1 MVDFLNSAVLPLA
14 QLLEQFQFLHVDLEA
29 VAIAE
34 VNAVRMEDGLA
45 IEVELARR
53 ITINM

>member
-1 MVDFLNSAVLPLA
+1 MIDLLNSAVLPLA
-14 QLLEQFQFLHVDLEA
+14 QLLEQLQFLHVDLET

-34 VNAVRMEDGLA
+34 VNTVRMEDGLA

>member
-1 MVDFLNSAVLPLA
+1 MVDFLNSAILSLA
-14 QLLEQFQFLHVDLEA
+14 QFLKQFQFLHVDLET

-45 IEVELARR
+45 IEVEFA
-53 ITINM
+53 